1 MPAEFNVLSFNH
13 TAFTVSDLD
22 QVIPFFR
29 DLLGFELTSRAPRD
43 HRLIERM
50 TALHG
55 VDIEIAYVNGP
66 GHRIELIQ
74 YKAPA
79 DREVVVPRLCDAGAA
94 HVALDVTGIEA
105 LVAASAA
112 YGFTAVGES
121 SRSTPAPTG
130 AARWC
135 TCAGPTGSRSSTS
148 KKDPDPRAACPAEA
162 AVTASPP
169 VRPIIVDAKPASA
182 KAHVQ

>member
-1 MPAEFNVLSFNH
+1 MAFQVLSFNH

-22 QVIPFFR
+22 AVIPFFC

-43 HRLIERM
+43 GRLIGRM

-79 DREVVVPRLCDAGAA
+79 DRSVVVPRMCDSGAA
-94 HVALDVTGIEA
+94 HVALNVTGIEE
-105 LVAASAA
+105 LVAASPV
-112 YGFTAVGES
+112 YGFSAVGEIIEID
-121 SRSTPAPTG
+121 
-130 AARWC
+130 
-135 TCAGPTGSRSSTS
+135 AGPNKGSKVVYLRG
-148 KKDPDPRAACPAEA
+148 PDGITVEYIEK
-162 AVTASPP
+162 AS
-169 VRPIIVDAKPASA
+169 
-182 KAHVQ
+182 